1 MIDDYEIIELLDLHA
16 ICRCVIAED
25 RHTKGVGPYSCT
37 VSIKNQVV
45 AIDCDKCQAFTQ
57 NDRRPDILCIQC
69 CDHELGSRQRCRRW
83 RHVRSRAWC
92 GCGPD
97 SAGWQ

>member
-16 ICRCVIAED
+16 ICGCVIAED

-57 NDRRPDILCIQC
+57 NDSAP
-69 CDHELGSRQRCRRW
+69 
-83 RHVRSRAWC
+83 RHPLHPMLRSRARL
-92 GCGPD
+92 GD
-97 SAGWQ
+97 N